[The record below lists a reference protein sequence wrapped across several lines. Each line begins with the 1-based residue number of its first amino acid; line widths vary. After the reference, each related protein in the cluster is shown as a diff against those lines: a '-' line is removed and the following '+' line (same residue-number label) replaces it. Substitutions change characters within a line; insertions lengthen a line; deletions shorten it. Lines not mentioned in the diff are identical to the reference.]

1 MCVIYFVKHTQARHV
16 TVQRRARNISRFR
29 HEMLAVL
36 EQFGLVYRSQTHM
49 CLQVILLKKL

>member
-1 MCVIYFVKHTQARHV
+1 MCVVYFVKLTQARYV
-16 TVQRRARNISRFR
+16 TVQRQARNISRFR

-49 CLQVILLKKL
+49 CLQVIVLKKL